1 MSLYDDRPRERES
14 YGMNR
19 RPESA
24 QRPPQPRRTGGDYI
38 GSKQQPTVSKQT
50 AGARKVVTR
59 ANTSASSPAT
69 RAYTVPKKNQEPQK
83 QTPAGCLVS
92 TAKGA
97 VRPAKRFIVKLALIA
112 AMLVAAFFIGYYSI
126 IGMMLEDITVVE
138 VDTKWKDAP
147 VAETQ
152 SIELVNKRY
161 VKNVLLL
168 GIDDDGSA
176 GSRSDTIMIASVN
189 TRENRIKLCS
199 ILRDSYVAIPDHTAQ
214 KINAAHAFGGPSLT
228 MQTIQNNFRVKLT
241 KYISV
246 DMAAMTS
253 IVDAIGG
260 VDIEITAKE
269 AEQINLHSQSPSTVS
284 AGMQHLDGK
293 QAVCFS
299 QIRKIDSDIYRTE
312 RQCKL
317 LQAIMN
323 KCKEMPKTKLLK
335 LVGAVSPYL
344 TTNMSTKEI
353 GDFGL
358 DVLPAMSNKIEQMR
372 IPTGDNYTNKMI
384 NGQSVLYYDIAQH
397 AHLLQAFLYEPT
409 PETDEAEESK
419 EGEN

>member
-1 MSLYDDRPRERES
+1 MSSYRKYLEDFDDNSRRSPQERNASQSRQNDGFEIEGSADDIDLFSYNSAKQRRRNQLNEYMSLYDDRPRERES

-24 QRPPQPRRTGGDYI
+24 QRPPQPRHTGGEYI
-38 GSKQQPTVSKQT
+38 GSRQQQTVSKQT

-59 ANTSASSPAT
+59 ANTSASSPAA
-69 RAYTVPKKNQEPQK
+69 RAYTPPKKNQEPQK

-199 ILRDSYVAIPDHTAQ
+199 IVRDSYVAIPDHNAQ

-269 AEQINLHSQSPSTVS
+269 AEQINLHSQ
-284 AGMQHLDGK
+284 
-293 QAVCFS
+293 
-299 QIRKIDSDIYRTE
+299 
-312 RQCKL
+312 
-317 LQAIMN
+317 
-323 KCKEMPKTKLLK
+323 
-335 LVGAVSPYL
+335 
-344 TTNMSTKEI
+344 
-353 GDFGL
+353 
-358 DVLPAMSNKIEQMR
+358 
-372 IPTGDNYTNKMI
+372 
-384 NGQSVLYYDIAQH
+384 
-397 AHLLQAFLYEPT
+397 
-409 PETDEAEESK
+409 
-419 EGEN
+419 